1 MSFYEARQAR
11 QFFEARQ
18 ASYFMKYAK
27 HVTMPST
34 KYVEHASTPF
44 SKLSLTDNEQ

>member
-1 MSFYEARQAR
+1 MSFYEARQAH

-44 SKLSLTDNEQ
+44 SRLSLTDNEQ